1 MVVLNGPSDK
11 VVLISKPVGWSFKG
25 FYYQR
30 YHSIPGPTGQGNQG
44 IVRRALAQA
53 AISSFGA
60 TGKQPYKGKQMP
72 AVAVR
77 VAAAILGNGQVQALK
92 SQTQAK
98 KEQNRQAS
106 HQAAVARWGGMQAQA
121 F

>member
-11 VVLISKPVGWSFKG
+11 VVLIAKPVGWSFKS

-53 AISSFGA
+53 AIASFG
-60 TGKQPYKGKQMP
+60 TKGKQQYKGKAMP

-77 VAAAILGNGQVQALK
+77 VAAGIRSNGQVQALK
-92 SQTQAK
+92 SETQAK
-98 KEQNRQAS
+98 RESDRQAA
-106 HQAAVARWGGMQAQA
+106 HQAAVATWGGMQVPA